1 MNHAEK
7 ARDLFREG
15 YNCAQSVVGAF
26 HEEMGLSLSEATR
39 LASSFGGGMGGLRET
54 CGAVT
59 GMFLVAG
66 MLMGYDDPADYDGKK
81 AHYARIRQ
89 LAEQFRQKH
98 DTLVCRELL
107 RSLPEKLQKTRSRVP
122 NNITRYAPVC
132 GSWKQQRNCWTKCC
146 KSSDGKIDKR
156 QYRTKS
162 VWRLCTPS
170 ACKFPVIFHKNARE
184 YIKYSRA
191 FFVSSDEKI

>member
-66 MLMGYDDPADYDGKK
+66 MLMGYDDPADYDGKRLIMPVS
-81 AHYARIRQ
+81 ASWLSSFARSMTRWSVGNCC
-89 LAEQFRQKH
+89 
-98 DTLVCRELL
+98 DP
-107 RSLPEKLQKTRSRVP
+107 LPEKLQKDPQPRTE
-122 NNITRYAPVC
+122 
-132 GSWKQQRNCWTKCC
+132 
-146 KSSDGKIDKR
+146 
-156 QYRTKS
+156 QYYKVRPC
-162 VWRLCTPS
+162 VR
-170 ACKFPVIFHKNARE
+170 
-184 YIKYSRA
+184 
-191 FFVSSDEKI
+191 FVETAAELLDEMLQEQ

>member
-107 RSLPEKLQKTRSRVP
+107 RSLPEKLQKDPQPRTEQYYKVRPFCHISQKCLRGMVFAGIFSGISRTL
-122 NNITRYAPVC
+122 IR
-132 GSWKQQRNCWTKCC
+132 
-146 KSSDGKIDKR
+146 
-156 QYRTKS
+156 
-162 VWRLCTPS
+162 
-170 ACKFPVIFHKNARE
+170 FPQLFNGV
-184 YIKYSRA
+184 
-191 FFVSSDEKI
+191 FFQP

>member
-66 MLMGYDDPADYDGKK
+66 MLMGYDDPADYDGKRLIMPVS
-81 AHYARIRQ
+81 ASWLSSFARSMTRWSVGNSC
-89 LAEQFRQKH
+89 
-98 DTLVCRELL
+98 DPCR
-107 RSLPEKLQKTRSRVP
+107 RNSRKTRSRVP

-146 KSSDGKIDKR
+146 KSSDGKIDETKNACEEWSL
-156 QYRTKS
+156 QAFFLGQHRTK
-162 VWRLCTPS
+162 P
-170 ACKFPVIFHKNARE
+170 A
-184 YIKYSRA
+184 
-191 FFVSSDEKI
+191 

>member
-66 MLMGYDDPADYDGKK
+66 MLMGYDDPAAYDGKK

-107 RSLPEKLQKTRSRVP
+107 RSLPEKLQKDPQPRTE
-122 NNITRYAPVC
+122 
-132 GSWKQQRNCWTKCC
+132 
-146 KSSDGKIDKR
+146 
-156 QYRTKS
+156 QYYKVRPC
-162 VWRLCTPS
+162 VR
-170 ACKFPVIFHKNARE
+170 
-184 YIKYSRA
+184 
-191 FFVSSDEKI
+191 FVETAAELLDEMLQEQ

>member
-15 YNCAQSVVGAF
+15 YNCAQSVAGAF

-107 RSLPEKLQKTRSRVP
+107 RSLPEKLQKDP
-122 NNITRYAPVC
+122 
-132 GSWKQQRNCWTKCC
+132 
-146 KSSDGKIDKR
+146 
-156 QYRTKS
+156 
-162 VWRLCTPS
+162 
-170 ACKFPVIFHKNARE
+170 
-184 YIKYSRA
+184 
-191 FFVSSDEKI
+191 

>member
-26 HEEMGLSLSEATR
+26 HEEMGLTLEEATR
-39 LASSFGGGMGGLRET
+39 LASSFGGGMGGMRET

-66 MLMGYDDPADYDGKK
+66 MLKGYDDPADYDGKK

-107 RSLPEKLQKTRSRVP
+107 QSLPGKL
-122 NNITRYAPVC
+122 
-132 GSWKQQRNCWTKCC
+132 KQDPQPRTEEY
-146 KSSDGKIDKR
+146 DKVR
-156 QYRTKS
+156 PCVR
-162 VWRLCTPS
+162 
-170 ACKFPVIFHKNARE
+170 
-184 YIKYSRA
+184 
-191 FFVSSDEKI
+191 FVETAAELLEGMMAQG

>member
-1 MNHAEK
+1 MKSVGADTVPTLFSVFSRAKEVYTYESRRK

-107 RSLPEKLQKTRSRVP
+107 RSLPEKLQKDPQPRTE
-122 NNITRYAPVC
+122 
-132 GSWKQQRNCWTKCC
+132 
-146 KSSDGKIDKR
+146 
-156 QYRTKS
+156 QYYKVRPC
-162 VWRLCTPS
+162 VR
-170 ACKFPVIFHKNARE
+170 
-184 YIKYSRA
+184 
-191 FFVSSDEKI
+191 FVETAAELLDEMLQEQ

>member
-59 GMFLVAG
+59 SMFLVAG

-81 AHYARIRQ
+81 AHYAHIRQ

-107 RSLPEKLQKTRSRVP
+107 RSLPEKLQKDPQPRTE
-122 NNITRYAPVC
+122 
-132 GSWKQQRNCWTKCC
+132 
-146 KSSDGKIDKR
+146 
-156 QYRTKS
+156 QYYKVRPC
-162 VWRLCTPS
+162 VR
-170 ACKFPVIFHKNARE
+170 
-184 YIKYSRA
+184 
-191 FFVSSDEKI
+191 FVETAAELLDEMLQEQ

>member
-107 RSLPEKLQKTRSRVP
+107 RSLPEKLQKDPQPRKTTAAKS
-122 NNITRYAPVC
+122 TT
-132 GSWKQQRNCWTKCC
+132 TK
-146 KSSDGKIDKR
+146 KTAVKPKKTVIRTESAAKPTASVSARKKKA
-156 QYRTKS
+156 TKS
-162 VWRLCTPS
+162 ESV
-170 ACKFPVIFHKNARE
+170 
-184 YIKYSRA
+184 
-191 FFVSSDEKI
+191 

>member
-7 ARDLFREG
+7 ARDLFRAG

-26 HEEMGLSLSEATR
+26 HEEMGLSLEDAVR
-39 LASSFGGGMGGLRET
+39 LASSFGGGMGGMRET

-66 MLMGYDDPADYDGKK
+66 MLKGYDDPADYDGKK
-81 AHYARIRQ
+81 AHYARIRE

-107 RSLPEKLQKTRSRVP
+107 QALPGKL
-122 NNITRYAPVC
+122 
-132 GSWKQQRNCWTKCC
+132 KQ
-146 KSSDGKIDKR
+146 D
-156 QYRTKS
+156 
-162 VWRLCTPS
+162 PS
-170 ACKFPVIFHKNARE
+170 HTEEYYKVRPCVRFVGGGGVVGDAGRARFTE
-184 YIKYSRA
+184 R
-191 FFVSSDEKI
+191 DEKPPVTQHHRRFSLSFNIQ

>member
-1 MNHAEK
+1 
-7 ARDLFREG
+7 
-15 YNCAQSVVGAF
+15 
-26 HEEMGLSLSEATR
+26 
-39 LASSFGGGMGGLRET
+39 MGGLRET

-107 RSLPEKLQKTRSRVP
+107 RSLPEKLQKDPQPRTE
-122 NNITRYAPVC
+122 
-132 GSWKQQRNCWTKCC
+132 
-146 KSSDGKIDKR
+146 
-156 QYRTKS
+156 QYYKVRPC
-162 VWRLCTPS
+162 VR
-170 ACKFPVIFHKNARE
+170 
-184 YIKYSRA
+184 
-191 FFVSSDEKI
+191 FVETAAELLDEMLQEQ